1 MAFAADLGVVYFHF
15 RAGTQTDALLAAAVA
30 DEDEVLQYGV
40 GNGSGGVVAAVVVAL
55 HQAVAVVAQC
65 GFGFLVSHEA
75 GAFAVPAF
83 GPVEGVVATAYGYEV
98 AHVYRAA
105 EELKAVI
112 GTFVGLAVVHDG
124 TVAYAVE
131 RDTVGFVLF
140 IEGKAGVFQ
149 TNVLQRA
156 RVVGIIVAAVNGTA
170 YFRTSLAAFGIGV
183 GASADVDASPC
194 ARLFFFAGHY
204 DGFVRRAYGVDF
216 TALLHEDVVCDVIVD
231 GDNLHAFLYVE
242 RGTFFYDVFAA
253 QLVGVSGS
261 QGHVGGDGTFQYR
274 TVFDF
279 IAVSVAA
286 VTVIVVVVVAAASGE
301 DRHSGYKGQRVEFP
315 FHCFHNS
322 IVLVVISNLSVCHS
336 D

>member
-1 MAFAADLGVVYFHF
+1 MWIRLLGKPRV
-15 RAGTQTDALLAAAVA
+15 
-30 DEDEVLQYGV
+30 
-40 GNGSGGVVAAVVVAL
+40 
-55 HQAVAVVAQC
+55 
-65 GFGFLVSHEA
+65 

-105 EELKAVI
+105 EELKAIV

-170 YFRTSLAAFGIGV
+170 YFRTSLATFGIGV

-194 ARLFFFAGHY
+194 ARLFFSLVITMGLS
-204 DGFVRRAYGVDF
+204 GVP
-216 TALLHEDVVCDVIVD
+216 TALIL
-231 GDNLHAFLYVE
+231 
-242 RGTFFYDVFAA
+242 
-253 QLVGVSGS
+253 
-261 QGHVGGDGTFQYR
+261 
-274 TVFDF
+274 
-279 IAVSVAA
+279 
-286 VTVIVVVVVAAASGE
+286 
-301 DRHSGYKGQRVEFP
+301 P
-315 FHCFHNS
+315 PCFTRM
-322 IVLVVISNLSVCHS
+322 
-336 D
+336 